1 MGVTFKLCREVL
13 PKYYGRPEDLEA
25 LYITMCV
32 LNGLLALTAI
42 IGNLLIIFAL
52 KKASS
57 IPSST
62 RTLLLCLALTDLA
75 TGVLGHPLYIAVTLG
90 IRQNYACENIHEVLL
105 VFFILSAFLVSASFI
120 TVTIIGV
127 DRFLAIT
134 LHLRY
139 NELVTPKRVILT
151 VVSAWIFSLTTV
163 FICVFCYFQVG
174 EIVLLVLGYG
184 GTIVLSTV
192 YVKVFLVARHHAAI
206 IDSQAQVSIHLSS
219 ITNMAR
225 NKNLAI
231 KTFYVF
237 AVFLLCYCPYL
248 VVLTVLLVS
257 DQNVK
262 IQGAVQLTTVLMM
275 LNSSLN
281 PLVFGW
287 KMKNVRQIIQ
297 SDFKKY
303 ILCRQNGNN

>member
-1 MGVTFKLCREVL
+1 MGLAFKLCRDVL
-13 PKYYGRPEDLEA
+13 MKYYGRPEDLDA
-25 LYITMCV
+25 VYITMCV

-42 IGNLLIIFAL
+42 MGNVLIIFAL
-52 KKASS
+52 MKASS

-62 RTLLLCLALTDLA
+62 RILLLCLALTDLA

-105 VFFILSAFLVSASFI
+105 AFFILSAFLVSASFV

-139 NELVTPKRVILT
+139 NELVTPKRVIMS
-151 VVSAWIFSLTTV
+151 VVSAWMFSLTTV

-192 YVKVFLVARHHAAI
+192 YVKVFSVARHHAAI

-257 DQNVK
+257 EQNVK
-262 IQGAVQLTTVLMM
+262 IQGAVQLTTVLVM

-287 KMKNVRQIIQ
+287 KIKDVRQIIQ

-303 ILCRQNGNN
+303 ILCRQTGTN

>member
-1 MGVTFKLCREVL
+1 M
-13 PKYYGRPEDLEA
+13 
-25 LYITMCV
+25 
-32 LNGLLALTAI
+32 
-42 IGNLLIIFAL
+42 
-52 KKASS
+52 
-57 IPSST
+57 
-62 RTLLLCLALTDLA
+62 
-75 TGVLGHPLYIAVTLG
+75 
-90 IRQNYACENIHEVLL
+90 
-105 VFFILSAFLVSASFI
+105 SFI

-139 NELVTPKRVILT
+139 NELVTPKRVILA
-151 VVSAWIFSLTTV
+151 VVSAWLFSLTTV
-163 FICVFCYFQVG
+163 FIGVFCYFQVG
-174 EIVLLVLGYG
+174 EIVLLVFGYG
-184 GTIVLSTV
+184 GMIVLSTV
-192 YVKVFLVARHHAAI
+192 YVKVFSVARRHAAI
-206 IDSQAQVSIHLSS
+206 IDSQAQVSIHLSR

-262 IQGAVQLTTVLMM
+262 IQGAVQLTSLLVM

-281 PLVFGW
+281 PLVLGW
-287 KMKNVRQIIQ
+287 KMKDMRRIIQ
-297 SDFKKY
+297 NDFKKY
-303 ILCRQNGNN
+303 ILCRQNGPTN